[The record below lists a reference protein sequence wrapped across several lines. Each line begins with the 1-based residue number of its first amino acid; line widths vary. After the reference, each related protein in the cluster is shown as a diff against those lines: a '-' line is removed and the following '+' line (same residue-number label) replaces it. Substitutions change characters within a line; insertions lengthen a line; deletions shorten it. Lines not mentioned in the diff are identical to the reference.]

1 MGNIETSV
9 LLNPWILMPTNQ
21 LTILCLCTPK
31 KSHPCHPCHHA
42 ADVGSSGF
50 SLVNSWSS
58 ISKCSRS
65 TWNEKTDVQVFQL
78 QRICRHLCRAFLP
91 FQFIKQCSQL
101 LLPRCQASN
110 GWFLKKYSQFNVN
123 RSRCTC
129 IESCTYIEL
138 YHVLQSEQRLSQHFY
153 SSRFSLLLSS
163 AICVSSAP
171 LIPFRDP
178 SVPSASYPGA
188 TAQHASWNT
197 FPLRHRSKR
206 SLRQL
211 GGWQKGFQLFLLL
224 LGRQDFFL
232 LVKRKNNKREVG
244 LQNWSSISQRS

>member
-1 MGNIETSV
+1 MSFAHLSRAFHEPFARQV
-9 LLNPWILMPTNQ
+9 VFLLFLAYTT
-21 LTILCLCTPK
+21 LL
-31 KSHPCHPCHHA
+31 
-42 ADVGSSGF
+42 SSRYYLLSGLSRIFRKPFANVYISRKVPFALVRQIYACGPRSYKTFHGF
-50 SLVNSWSS
+50 SA
-58 ISKCSRS
+58 R
-65 TWNEKTDVQVFQL
+65 
-78 QRICRHLCRAFLP
+78 RAM
-91 FQFIKQCSQL
+91 
-101 LLPRCQASN
+101 
-110 GWFLKKYSQFNVN
+110 
-123 RSRCTC
+123 
-129 IESCTYIEL
+129 TYI
-138 YHVLQSEQRLSQHFY
+138 LSCDTIF
-153 SSRFSLLLSS
+153 SIVNTIPAPRFIRILSTVSS